1 MSPRNPQESGSSPL
15 DYESAALPLGYPGAQ
30 AVTVTY
36 RPHFDSAGPP
46 PYSRTMLSDL
56 GAGRSSLF
64 IASAAVALLAYSAV
78 MLFVEWRWV
87 SGLLGAVVAW
97 LLWRQHPRARFAAYI
112 FLSAVG
118 LRSAMGGSWTAFFF
132 AVALL
137 VLLQTP
143 AAQGAWP
150 RLTWRWSRRPVTASE
165 VREAD
170 DRMTRR

>member
-1 MSPRNPQESGSSPL
+1 MP
-15 DYESAALPLGYPGAQ
+15 
-30 AVTVTY
+30 
-36 RPHFDSAGPP
+36 
-46 PYSRTMLSDL
+46 SDL
-56 GAGRSSLF
+56 GAGRSLF

-78 MLFVEWRWV
+78 LFVEWRWV

-112 FLSAVG
+112 FLSAIA
-118 LRSAMGGSWTAFFF
+118 LRSAMGGSWAAFVF

-150 RLTWRWSRRPVTASE
+150 RLTWRWSRRPLTASE
-165 VREAD
+165 GGRPMIE
-170 DRMTRR
+170 